1 MAVKSRRFWSMS
13 GLLVALL
20 ATASR
25 ESAPAADAP
34 RDVVRRMSDAVIAVL
49 QEKNLSA
56 DAKRDKIRG
65 IVEGYVDFPTMA
77 RLVLA
82 RNWSGLDDSE
92 KEEFTEEFKQ
102 HLSVT
107 YGKNVETYNNEKVQ
121 ITGDRDEGRGDWTV
135 QTKILRPQGGGGDIL
150 VDYRLRQLSGE
161 WKVIDLDH
169 RASEPGVELPLA
181 VPGSDGERRH
191 RPAAQ
196 VAAREERYRAA
207 VEIVGPLR
215 LPASSYRTESAKS
228 LSIARSPTS
237 FQRSTG
243 RRPRTVR
250 ERCG

>member
-20 ATASR
+20 VMLART
-25 ESAPAADAP
+25 APAADAP
-34 RDVVRRMSDAVIAVL
+34 SDVVRRMSDAVIAVL

-82 RNWSGLDDSE
+82 RNWSGLDDS
-92 KEEFTEEFKQ
+92 KKGEFTEEFKQ
-102 HLSVT
+102 HLSLT

-135 QTKILRPQGGGGDIL
+135 QTKILHPQGGGGDIL

-161 WKVIDLDH
+161 WKVIDLAIERVSLVSSFRSQFQEVMANGGID
-169 RASEPGVELPLA
+169 RLLKLLREKNAAGQPL
-181 VPGSDGERRH
+181 
-191 RPAAQ
+191 
-196 VAAREERYRAA
+196 
-207 VEIVGPLR
+207 
-215 LPASSYRTESAKS
+215 KS
-228 LSIARSPTS
+228 
-237 FQRSTG
+237 
-243 RRPRTVR
+243 
-250 ERCG
+250 

>member
-13 GLLVALL
+13 GLLVALFVMI
-20 ATASR
+20 ART
-25 ESAPAADAP
+25 APAADAP

-92 KEEFTEEFKQ
+92 KGEFTEEFKQ

-135 QTKILRPQGGGGDIL
+135 QTKILHPEGGGGDIL
-150 VDYRLRQLSGE
+150 VDYRLRQLNGE
-161 WKVIDLDH
+161 WKVIDLVIERVSLVSSFRSQFQEVMANGGID
-169 RASEPGVELPLA
+169 RLLKLLREKNATGQPL
-181 VPGSDGERRH
+181 
-191 RPAAQ
+191 
-196 VAAREERYRAA
+196 
-207 VEIVGPLR
+207 
-215 LPASSYRTESAKS
+215 KS
-228 LSIARSPTS
+228 
-237 FQRSTG
+237 
-243 RRPRTVR
+243 
-250 ERCG
+250 